1 MYVVMSKE
9 THNRLKKLKSE
20 DVSYNE
26 LLLELLW
33 YHETYHTTIDKAIA
47 DTIQDIKKDKLL
59 YHNHQK

>member
-33 YHETYHTTIDKAIA
+33 YHETYHTTIDKAIN
-47 DTIQDIKKDKLL
+47 DTIKDIKKDKLL
-59 YHNHQK
+59 YHKS